1 MTATRN
7 AFTLVEMLVVISVI
21 AALAALSIPITSM
34 VRERGRITETR
45 ATVDAMMAA
54 IAAAGSRTVTIMD
67 STDKLITFRRF
78 DVDGDGLLDPHPED
92 GTIALP
98 GTILTALVDQGYVG
112 PVAELKPS
120 IPAARIDDT
129 GQVIDSWGN
138 PIRIA
143 RLSKADEPRLAKLP
157 AKGADAAALWSAG
170 PDGVDDTDD
179 DIRSWETE

>member
-1 MTATRN
+1 MTTTRS

-54 IAAAGSRTVTIMD
+54 IAAAGSRTVTIMVN
-67 STDKLITFRRF
+67 DKLTTFRRF

-98 GTILTALVDQGYVG
+98 GTILTALVAQGYVG

-170 PDGVDDTDD
+170 PDGVDGTDD